1 MQIQKVLIK
10 LVISTIETLQ
20 EVPFQKRKCRFLD
33 TQQFISTLR
42 GVVRR
47 NIGQRH
53 VSRKRKMYQNPKRK
67 MYQNPKRKG
76 DQNVIRSAQKVF
88 FSQK

>member
-1 MQIQKVLIK
+1 MQILKVLIK

-20 EVPFQKRKCRFLD
+20 EVPFEKQKCRFLD

-67 MYQNPKRKG
+67 G
-76 DQNVIRSAQKVF
+76 DQNVNHSAQKVF
-88 FSQK
+88 LLSKVKKYIYPL